1 MSNKAKQTLL
11 DIPRKIVRRLSREVR
26 GLYQRTKVGY
36 WDRTKEYYYRE
47 TGKKLDYSHPRDL
60 NEKLMWLERYW
71 QYPLKTVCADK
82 FLVREYIRKHGMADM
97 LVPLIA
103 VYDSVEE
110 IDFTILPK
118 QFVLKCNHGSGYN
131 IICHDKSKLD
141 LVDVKAKLSKWMAE
155 DFSELFT
162 EIHYRDIPHKI
173 ICEELI
179 STTAPIEYQLWCING
194 KAQSFLVCRK
204 NLDGSYDAW
213 SYSLNWQPLN
223 DRKNESKGCP
233 PKPSDISHM
242 IRCAELLAEPFP
254 FLRADFYEA
263 DGKIYFA
270 EMTFSPS
277 TNILSKYKDDFLRRY
292 GEMLQLPRWKW
303 PETNFRTY
311 RRNVAYVD
319 KFVKEMNN
327 AAAEIGMKS
336 TYFDDPSG
344 LSYLNVG
351 NVYDVAN
358 LMYAAIQIPSLVSY
372 MNIQKIPIRI
382 LHRGLKPKKQ
392 ILQNTFPLNDVKNDV
407 DEIIAVKTGSDGYIF
422 NVAIAFKCQGESYIA
437 VILNADSVERRTEC
451 FKDIVKLI
459 KDSTKPKLR
468 ETESVYVGKLSKDNQ
483 LESIYVY
490 NGEQSVPLLSITKVM
505 SSMLVVK
512 YIKKLPPII
521 RIKDCDVQRGSGTF
535 LKRNTLLTSK
545 AAIYSALVAS
555 SNTAIYALGRN
566 VGQRL

>member
-1 MSNKAKQTLL
+1 MSTKSTQIL
-11 DIPRKIVRRLSREVR
+11 DIPKKIVRRLQRKIR
-26 GLYQRTKVGY
+26 GLYQRTKAGY

-47 TGKKLDYSHPRDL
+47 TGKTLDYSHPQDL

-71 QYPLKTVCADK
+71 QHPLKTICADK
-82 FLVREYIRKHGMADM
+82 YLVREYIKKHGMADM
-97 LVPLIA
+97 LVPLIS

-110 IDFTILPK
+110 IDFNVLPK
-118 QFVLKCNHGSGYN
+118 QFILKCNHGSGYN

-141 LVDVKAKLSKWMAE
+141 IEEAKAKLSKWMAE
-155 DFSELFT
+155 DFSEMFT

-213 SYSLNWQPLN
+213 SYSLDWQPLN
-223 DRKNESKGCP
+223 DRIYESKGCP

-263 DGKIYFA
+263 DGNIYFA

-277 TNILSKYKDDFLRRY
+277 ANILSKYKDDFLCRY

-311 RRNVAYVD
+311 RRNVAYID

-327 AAAEIGMKS
+327 EAAEIGMKS
-336 TYFDDPSG
+336 THFDDPSG

-351 NVYDVAN
+351 NVYDVAK
-358 LMYAAIQIPSLVSY
+358 LMQAAIQIPSLVSY
-372 MNIQKIPIRI
+372 MNIQEIPIRI

-392 ILQNTFPLNDVKNDV
+392 ILRNTFPLDDVK
-407 DEIIAVKTGSDGYIF
+407 DEADGITAVKTGSDGYIF
-422 NVAIAFKCQGESYIA
+422 NVAIAFTYKGESYIA
-437 VILNADSVERRTEC
+437 VILNADSAERRTEC
-451 FKDIVKLI
+451 FKAIVKLI
-459 KDSTKPKLR
+459 KDSTKPELR
-468 ETESVYVGKLSKDNQ
+468 ETESVYIGKLGRDNQ
-483 LESIYVY
+483 LEPIYVY
-490 NGEQSVPLLSITKVM
+490 NGDQSVPLLSITKVM

-512 YIKKLPPII
+512 NIKKLPHII
-521 RIKDCDVQRGSGTF
+521 RIKDCDEQRGSGAF
-535 LKRNTLLTSK
+535 LKRNTILTSK
-545 AAIYSALVAS
+545 DAIYSALVAS
-555 SNTAIYALGRN
+555 SNTAIFALGRN

>member
-1 MSNKAKQTLL
+1 MNILKR
-11 DIPRKIVRRLSREVR
+11 IIRRLSREVR
-26 GLYQRTKVGY
+26 GLYQRTKIGY
-36 WDRTKEYYYRE
+36 WDRAKEYYYRE
-47 TGKKLDYSHPRDL
+47 TGMKLDYNHPKDL

-71 QYPLKTVCADK
+71 QHPLKTICADK
-82 FLVREYIRKHGMADM
+82 YLVREYIKKHGMADM

-110 IDFTILPK
+110 IDFNVLPK
-118 QFVLKCNHGSGYN
+118 QFVLKCNHGSAYN

-141 LVDVKAKLSKWMAE
+141 LAEVKSKLSKWMAE

-213 SYSLNWQPLN
+213 SYSLDWQPLN
-223 DRKNESKGCP
+223 DRIYESKGCP

-277 TNILSKYKDDFLRRY
+277 TNILSKYNDDFLRRY
-292 GEMLQLPRWKW
+292 GDMLQLPRWKW

-311 RRNVAYVD
+311 RRNVTYID
-319 KFVKEMNN
+319 KFVEEMNKE
-327 AAAEIGMKS
+327 AAELGMKS
-336 TYFDDPSG
+336 IHFDDPSG
-344 LSYLNVG
+344 LSYLNEG
-351 NVYDVAN
+351 NVYDVAK
-358 LMYAAIQIPSLVSY
+358 LLHAAIQIPSLVRY
-372 MNIQKIPIRI
+372 MNIQEIPIHI
-382 LHRGLKPKKQ
+382 MHRGLKPKKL
-392 ILQNTFPLNDVKNDV
+392 ILRNTFPLDDIKDEV
-407 DEIIAVKTGSDGYIF
+407 DEITAVKTGSDGYIF
-422 NVAIAFKCQGESYIA
+422 NVAIAFKSKGESYIV
-437 VILNADSVERRTEC
+437 VILNADSAERRTEC
-451 FKDIVKLI
+451 FKAIVKLI
-459 KDSTKPKLR
+459 KDSTKPELR
-468 ETESVYVGKLSKDNQ
+468 ETESVYVGKLCKANQ
-483 LESIYVY
+483 LEPIFVI
-490 NGEQSVPLLSITKVM
+490 NGDQSVPLLSITKVI
-505 SSMLVVK
+505 SCMLVIK
-512 YIKKLPPII
+512 NIKKLPPII
-521 RIKDCDVQRGSGTF
+521 RIKDCDEQRGAGTF
-535 LKRNTLLTSK
+535 LKRNTILTSK

-555 SNTAIYALGRN
+555 SNTGIYALGRN
-566 VGQRL
+566 VGQSL